1 MNDPTLTNRKRLQ
14 TIRSFTSL
22 LEPTERDL
30 GRKVANNGEEEQLEM
45 ALLAFNEQFDQRM
58 APIGIGTQQQ
68 IDPVGMVPAAKIAE
82 QSECTK

>member
-1 MNDPTLTNRKRLQ
+1 MNEATLTNRKRLQ

-58 APIGIGTQQQ
+58 APIGTQQQ